1 MSVAVACRVAPPPLL
16 ERGNK
21 TYLRRWTVVKVVK
34 TELIRTTAMEENRL
48 QCRINPSCEH
58 STGAWELQ
66 PRSRVRCGLGQRPRG
81 STRGWGESCSPEL
94 TGCLPKAGHV
104 IRPPLGMVEV
114 ERPNQISMTI
124 SYQR

>member
-1 MSVAVACRVAPPPLL
+1 M
-16 ERGNK
+16 
-21 TYLRRWTVVKVVK
+21 VK

-66 PRSRVRCGLGQRPRG
+66 PRSRVR
-81 STRGWGESCSPEL
+81 SRGWGESCSPEL